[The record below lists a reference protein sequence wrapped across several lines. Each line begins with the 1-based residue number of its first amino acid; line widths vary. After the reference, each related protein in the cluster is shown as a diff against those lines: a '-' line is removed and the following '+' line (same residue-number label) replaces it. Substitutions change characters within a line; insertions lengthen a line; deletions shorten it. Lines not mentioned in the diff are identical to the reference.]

1 MCALV
6 AYGWA
11 LYALLSGGGQRHFIG
26 GLVLAGLAGVCASLI
41 ALVTTIDRQI
51 RNVFDE
57 GERFIW
63 TYWVIGFG
71 TLNLVLGLAT
81 LLFSN
86 RAYRIAPGFVLIGLS
101 LVCFSILS
109 KVVLLALV
117 WRRQF
122 ALANRIPLI
131 PVGTCL
137 TCLFMAPFL
146 FEANFTNS
154 NYFVPAHVLT
164 GLGAVCFTLFSIVS
178 ILEAGTSG

>member
-1 MCALV
+1 VCALV

-71 TLNLVLGLAT
+71 ALNLVLGLAT
-81 LLFSN
+81 LLFSD
-86 RAYRIAPGFVLIGLS
+86 RPYRIAPGFVLIGLTH
-101 LVCFSILS
+101 
-109 KVVLLALV
+109 AY
-117 WRRQF
+117 
-122 ALANRIPLI
+122 
-131 PVGTCL
+131 L
-137 TCLFMAPFL
+137 TAKDDEHRVAFVA
-146 FEANFTNS
+146 
-154 NYFVPAHVLT
+154 VPADLLVVPPLDELSEF
-164 GLGAVCFTLFSIVS
+164 GDLMD
-178 ILEAGTSG
+178 